1 MKNTRRVRY
10 ILRIS
15 AVILFCC
22 FDLSIGSPARQP
34 TKFSLNT
41 RDVTTTTDS
50 PSKATSQLDQGREWL
65 GRAAD
70 AIRIG
75 AGRFVNSL
83 TLARNILFDRAETL
97 VSESQ
102 NQLTT
107 ILATKSNALN
117 DTRRS
122 LNSITNPPVIETKS
136 NSPDTVTLY
145 TDGGQGI
152 LERPITKP
160 FMGMLEAIFRPKALV
175 DNIKEHE
182 KYGNTGDRFIGIG
195 RALVNGL
202 EGFSN
207 FVNSVI
213 ELPKTAVRKTSR
225 SLTEV
230 LNHVGAR
237 LVGLE

>member
-50 PSKATSQLDQGREWL
+50 PSKATSQLDQGR
-65 GRAAD
+65 
-70 AIRIG
+70 
-75 AGRFVNSL
+75 
-83 TLARNILFDRAETL
+83 TL